1 MNSAYILLG
10 TNLGDKT
17 ANLTTACEKII
28 SRCGSITKQSE
39 LYETAP
45 WGMANQDAFLNQ
57 VIQIETNHSPEKLLE
72 ILLSIEIEMG
82 RVRLVKWGERLID
95 LDILYFN
102 KDIITKESL
111 KIPHPEIQNRMFVLV
126 PLCEIAADYKHPVLN
141 ITNQQ
146 LFKLCTDQ

>member
-1 MNSAYILLG
+1 MKYTLVTGASGGIGEAVAGKLAAKKH
-10 TNLGDKT
+10 NLVLV
-17 ANLTTACEKII
+17 ARNA
-28 SRCGSITKQSE
+28 
-39 LYETAP
+39 
-45 WGMANQDAFLNQ
+45 
-57 VIQIETNHSPEKLLE
+57 EKLLE
-72 ILLSIEIEMG
+72 ILLSIEKEMG

-102 KDIITKESL
+102 NDIIVNDTL

-146 LFKLCTDQ
+146 LFKLCTDQGEVTKLITLQRSPQNPEGL